1 MKVVIACAGSK
12 DPGAGR
18 LTVSGKK
25 IVFVANPECYPARQ
39 GERAV
44 RPDDKW
50 CDELRGYQEGKNPCG
65 LYRAADLYTPNEP
78 FCGLYRDL
86 VAAFECK
93 NVFLLSGGWGLI
105 RADFLTPYYESTFST
120 SRDIKEKMPW
130 ACRDG
135 SVETWPNFDYLQ
147 NAQITQNEP
156 IHFFGGFDYLKV
168 YCCLTKHLP
177 GKKVVHYNSVKV
189 DPDRL
194 RRDGFVPEDYG
205 RPKERQ
211 NWYYRAAKDF
221 AADYVRRR
229 EGS

>member
-78 FCGLYRDL
+78 VSYTHLDVYKRQP
-86 VAAFECK
+86 
-93 NVFLLSGGWGLI
+93 LI
-105 RADFLTPYYESTFST
+105 WSAVPLAPFAPAPPEAWHT
-120 SRDIKEKMPW
+120 
-130 ACRDG
+130 
-135 SVETWPNFDYLQ
+135 ETL
-147 NAQITQNEP
+147 A
-156 IHFFGGFDYLKV
+156 
-168 YCCLTKHLP
+168 
-177 GKKVVHYNSVKV
+177 
-189 DPDRL
+189 
-194 RRDGFVPEDYG
+194 
-205 RPKERQ
+205 
-211 NWYYRAAKDF
+211 
-221 AADYVRRR
+221 
-229 EGS
+229 